1 MRIVDPSELFWCL
14 PAGTPWAPCRES
26 ESSRT
31 NCMLPLRGLTVTIS
45 GTFFS
50 ARYVKPTPS
59 VSVPGDMK
67 LLTSIFSVT
76 DLYPFDHWLRRL
88 ALALYDQFFEMAHPV
103 LRLKM
108 K

>member
-1 MRIVDPSELFWCL
+1 MRSVDPSELFWCL

-26 ESSRT
+26 ESS
-31 NCMLPLRGLTVTIS
+31 
-45 GTFFS
+45 
-50 ARYVKPTPS
+50 S